1 MIKQTIRTPLQNK
14 MLLIVEY
21 LLDFP
26 NNHPRLTFFAF
37 FLFEILF
44 NTILI
49 IHYSSNTE
57 PKFSSYISRSL
68 EFFEIK
74 KFDSN
79 TAQGIM
85 ACNALEMLNHFGVID
100 GVIYIRI
107 AFMVIYII
115 TWVTVYII
123 YFKAKTPFF
132 YLPLLTISK
141 CLRSIYLSNL
151 SDESI
156 PMLLLCIAI
165 LALLNQRYK
174 LATLLFS
181 AAISIRTNALTFL
194 PAWIL
199 ILTVHLGLLNAIFHI
214 LFIKSM
220 YFVSSLIISNNLSFE
235 SISYDSTVNWAF
247 IPNNFSIYT
256 ISISTYIIILSIF
269 FAFWSKVSGG
279 TRLFL
284 IRSIMYPK
292 DPHPN
297 SYNTE
302 DQLTILFSCNLIGIL
317 CIPCLYSFY
326 PWYFHTIPFLMYKSN
341 LFLPLQYII
350 FFTIE
355 ICWCIAPPTVF
366 SSLCILSIHIILL
379 IGLIR
384 YHYFALW
391 VYRMHPSS
399 EG

>member
-1 MIKQTIRTPLQNK
+1 

-26 NNHPRLTFFAF
+26 NNHPRLTFLAF

-44 NTILI
+44 NTILT

-57 PKFSSYISRSL
+57 PKLPSYINRSL
-68 EFFEIK
+68 EFFGIK
-74 KFDSN
+74 KFDAY
-79 TAQGIM
+79 TAQGTISS
-85 ACNALEMLNHFGVID
+85 NVLEMLNHFGIID
-100 GVIYIRI
+100 GDIYIRI
-107 AFMVIYII
+107 AFMTIYII
-115 TWVTVYII
+115 TWIIVYII

-141 CLRSIYLSNL
+141 CLRSIYLLNL

-156 PMLLLCIAI
+156 PMLLLYIAI
-165 LALLNQRYK
+165 LTLLNQRYK
-174 LATLLFS
+174 LATLFFS
-181 AAISIRTNALTFL
+181 IALSIRTNALMFL

-199 ILTVHLGLLNAIFHI
+199 ILMVHLGLLSAIFHI
-214 LFIKSM
+214 LFIM
-220 YFVSSLIISNNLSFE
+220 NIYFVSSFILSNNISFE
-235 SISYDSTVNWAF
+235 SIPYDSTVNWAF

-256 ISISTYIIILSIF
+256 ISMSAYIIILSIF

-284 IRSIMYPK
+284 IRSVMYPK

-297 SYNTE
+297 SYSTE
-302 DQLTILFSCNLIGIL
+302 DQLTILFSCNLVGIL

-366 SSLCILSIHIILL
+366 SSLCILSSHIILL

-391 VYRMHPSS
+391 VYRMYSSS